1 MTQKSFIIYKA
12 CTDLFEELKKSEYA
26 TTKSGEQWKEIEYP
40 DLLTNTNINTNT
52 NTYYQNYN
60 KYVSDQGKIMTCD
73 GIIKEFVDGSM
84 YPNNYIPIYLKMDI
98 TKVSGSAILLHRIVC
113 FNFNGP
119 PKDWLTY
126 TVDHLDRNR
135 MNNRASNLAWKN
147 IQEQLNNRRH
157 RKYLVTDKSG
167 KIYKSLAEYSRISNI
182 KHYTLRHTHSAENY
196 EIHVEEK
203 EMKNAVISKIDYVR
217 KPSMPSEQQ
226 YSCYLMFTQQNKT
239 IEDIATEKNIKIT
252 TAISY
257 IANQYRNQDR
267 PFFLQKLNL
276 NNNKIYTIIEKL
288 DFYKTIETKEG
299 KMKYWIDEF
308 IPFLDSLKVINH
320 DLVVK
325 LVRRFVPI

>member
-1 MTQKSFIIYKA
+1 MTSFQQEKQKSFIIYKA
-12 CTDLFEELKKSEYA
+12 DPDLFEELKTSA
-26 TTKSGEQWKEIEYP
+26 VTTVKTKTGERWKEIEYP
-40 DLLTNTNINTNT
+40 DLLTEI
-52 NTYYQNYN
+52 QNYN
-60 KYVSDQGKIMTCD
+60 KYVSDLGKIMTFD
-73 GIIKEFVDGSM
+73 GIIKEFIDASM

-98 TKVSGSAILLHRIVC
+98 TKVSGCAILLHRIVC

-135 MNNRASNLAWKN
+135 MNNKASNLAWKN

-182 KHYTLRHTHSAENY
+182 KHYTLRHTHSSENY

-203 EMKNAVISKIDYVR
+203 EMKNAVISKVDYIR

-226 YSCYLMFTQQNKT
+226 HSCYLMFTQQNKT
-239 IEDIATEKNIKIT
+239 IENIANEKNIKIT
-252 TAISY
+252 TTISY
-257 IANQYRNQDR
+257 IANQYRTEDKLI
-267 PFFLQKLNL
+267 FFTKLNL
-276 NNNKIYTIIEKL
+276 DKEKICAIVKRL

-299 KMKYWIDEF
+299 KIQYWINEF
-308 IPFLDSLKVINH
+308 IPFLNSLKVQNH

-325 LVRRFVPI
+325 LVRRLY